1 MKVIR
6 LPRAAE
12 AEMSGRAAGEE
23 IDAALNGEIA
33 GAEATAV
40 RELREDVRALAP
52 ALYPEFERELQARV
66 AEWAS
71 VAKAGRRGRL
81 RARVAGLRGWLRGT
95 PGRLVALGGVGTVIA
110 AFVVVLLVVGG
121 RGGAISEDVY
131 PAQNSVHAATRGGE
145 PHVASAEAVLGEPG
159 RHARKTQVKPS
170 EPIRDPAETP
180 AEAKGPNSSPSSA
193 ATAGPSHPAIERF
206 SAEVDPSSLAR
217 GRLQQRAATV
227 SLAPQ
232 GAQGV
237 QEAADAVMRL
247 AASDG
252 GYVESSHVQ
261 VRQGAPSEA
270 QLQLSVPSAKL
281 SGAIAALGR
290 IAPVRAVNQESHD
303 ITSSYD
309 AARRRL
315 SDDEAVRRAL
325 LRALA
330 AASSE
335 GRIDSLRER
344 LSSNREVLSRDR
356 TQLHSVTHTASTSQ
370 LEVTIA
376 GGASTAAAQSTLDR
390 GLHDAGHV
398 LAVAAAV
405 ALVAL
410 AVIVPLGVIALGF
423 ETLRRAR
430 LRRRREAALEP

>member
-6 LPRAAE
+6 FPRAAE

-71 VAKAGRRGRL
+71 VAKAGRRVRL
-81 RARVAGLRGWLRGT
+81 RARVAGLRGRLRGR
-95 PGRLVALGGVGTVIA
+95 PGRLVALGGVGTAIA
-110 AFVVVLLVVGG
+110 AFVVVLVVVGG
-121 RGGAISEDVY
+121 RGGTISEDVF
-131 PAQNSVHAATRGGE
+131 PAQNSVHAT
-145 PHVASAEAVLGEPG
+145 
-159 RHARKTQVKPS
+159 ARSV
-170 EPIRDPAETP
+170 ETP
-180 AEAKGPNSSPSSA
+180 ANGPSISGAKAGQIPNVVETTAEERSTKGPNSSPSSA
-193 ATAGPSHPAIERF
+193 ATAGSSPPPIERF
-206 SAEVDPSSLAR
+206 STEVDPSSGSR

-227 SLAPQ
+227 SLAPR
-232 GAQGV
+232 GPQGV

-252 GYVESSHVQ
+252 GYVESSHVG
-261 VRQGAPSEA
+261 VRQGGPSEA
-270 QLQLSVPSAKL
+270 QLQLSIPSAKL
-281 SGAIAALGR
+281 SSAIAALGR
-290 IAPVRAVNQESHD
+290 IAPVQAVNQESHD

-309 AARRRL
+309 ADRRRL

-344 LSSNREVLSRDR
+344 LSSNRESLSRDR

-376 GGASTAAAQSTLDR
+376 GSGSAAATQGTLER

-410 AVIVPLGVIALGF
+410 AVIVPLGIVALGF
-423 ETLRRAR
+423 EALRRAW
-430 LRRRREAALEP
+430 LRRRREAVLEP